1 MSQDVIE
8 ILASR
13 YHVVNSIDMPH
24 IERMSIGMRLK
35 ELRKEARLTQ
45 IELAETSG
53 VPQGTISRIES
64 GSYKEIPPPEI
75 INPLARSL
83 SVDAGRLL
91 EAAGFEMASGTESQ
105 PVDPQSETIAR
116 AVRNW
121 TPAQKK
127 LLWNYIEAVSAAL
140 DQNEQD

>member
-1 MSQDVIE
+1 MSQDVLE

-13 YHVVNSIDMPH
+13 YAIVNSIELTH
-24 IERMSIGMRLK
+24 IGRMSIGMRLK

-45 IELAETSG
+45 VELAETSG

-64 GSYKEIPPPEI
+64 GSYKEIPPPDI
-75 INPLARSL
+75 VNPIAKAL

-91 EAAGFEMASGTESQ
+91 EAAGFDMAPVFPES
-105 PVDPQSETIAR
+105 DPASETIAR

-140 DQNEQD
+140 DESEPD